1 MKKLLT
7 FALTFIPT
15 VAYCNLNNV
24 DYSKGATFSDVLEA
38 FSILLLICSPF
49 IIAFI
54 ILAIPFVIVELIVHN
69 SKSKKVKEA
78 YNLFHIILGILTLGL
93 WFVFRGKD

>member
-1 MKKLLT
+1 MIKVLCLYLLKKQNFKEVITMKKLLT

-38 FSILLLICSPF
+38 FSILLYP
-49 IIAFI
+49 
-54 ILAIPFVIVELIVHN
+54 E
-69 SKSKKVKEA
+69 
-78 YNLFHIILGILTLGL
+78 
-93 WFVFRGKD
+93 